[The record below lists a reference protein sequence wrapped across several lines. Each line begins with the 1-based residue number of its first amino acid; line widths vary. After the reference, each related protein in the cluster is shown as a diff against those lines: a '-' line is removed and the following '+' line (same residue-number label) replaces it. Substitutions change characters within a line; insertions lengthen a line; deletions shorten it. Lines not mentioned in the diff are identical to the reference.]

1 VAPRS
6 QDSSLRPRAVAKL
19 MFMHML
25 GYPTHFGQMECLK
38 LLSSVSYAEKA
49 RTRAH
54 ARVARAWRGAARLRT
69 TPRRHAVTPPQRTT
83 PARGQRATD
92 APAAWPP
99 LSSACLCFSVASC
112 PDPCPRALSPL
123 LFPPAQRM
131 GYLGLTLLLDERAE
145 VLMLVTNSIQNDLK
159 HKNQFVVALALCALG
174 AVASPEMAR
183 DLAPDVERLFK
194 SDNAYVRKKAPLCA
208 VRVIRKVP
216 ELAEGFFAAAPALLR
231 DRHHG
236 VLLAGVT
243 FARELCRVSPD
254 AIPLLRHE
262 VDTLVKVLKSL
273 AAAAPASEHD
283 VGGVNDPFL
292 QVGALRLL
300 RTLGAGD
307 ADASDAMSD
316 ILASVATNTDTS
328 KNAGNAI
335 LYECV
340 LTIMGIESIG
350 SLRVLAINIL
360 GRFLGTRDNNSR
372 YVALNTL
379 SKVVLLDTGAVQRH
393 RATIVECVKDADVS
407 IRRRALDLVYG
418 LVNETNITLLAR
430 ELVEY
435 LRVADVEFK
444 PDLTARICGLAARF
458 APDKRWHIDTLVDV
472 FAKAGTY
479 AKEEAVRGAVVLIAN
494 APELHG
500 YAARAL
506 FRALS
511 EERAQPA
518 LTQLAVWCIG
528 EYGDALCA
536 PSPALLDGEET
547 LSVREADVTALLE
560 SFLRDHHTSELIKA
574 YVITALAKL
583 STRLSPAMEARLRQ
597 LVGTYSTS
605 ISLELQQRAVEF
617 GALIAHTD
625 VRPAALEHMP
635 APDEAAW
642 KARHAVDAAGVPHL
656 RDVHASSGGDGAEG
670 GAVGAGGAAD
680 EAAAPPAAL
689 MDLLGGFDDAPAAAS
704 SAASAL
710 ADLLGGPSDAPPPA
724 AAAAHNVD
732 MLSDLLGGGGGASAP
747 PARAELSGFGGADP
761 MASLLAPAAA
771 AAPVAAAPP
780 AGPPGVL
787 GPPIAMFSR
796 EGVTVAFQAS
806 KPPGEPAS
814 TTLVTGFYSNASA
827 APVTDFLLQ
836 AAVPKFMTLSMGP
849 ASGASMPPGNAGAP
863 LTQAISV
870 SNSQYGVKPLVM
882 RLKISYVHGGAPV
895 NEECTVNAFP
905 PGA

>member
-1 VAPRS
+1 
-6 QDSSLRPRAVAKL
+6 
-19 MFMHML
+19 
-25 GYPTHFGQMECLK
+25 
-38 LLSSVSYAEKA
+38 
-49 RTRAH
+49 
-54 ARVARAWRGAARLRT
+54 
-69 TPRRHAVTPPQRTT
+69 
-83 PARGQRATD
+83 
-92 APAAWPP
+92 
-99 LSSACLCFSVASC
+99 
-112 PDPCPRALSPL
+112 
-123 LFPPAQRM
+123 M

-208 VRVIRKVP
+208 VRIIRKVP
-216 ELAEGFFAAAPALLR
+216 ELAEGFFAAAPGLLR

-379 SKVVLLDTGAVQRH
+379 SKVVALDTGAVQRH

-472 FAKAGTY
+472 FSKAGTY

-511 EERAQPA
+511 DERAQPA

-536 PSPALLDGEET
+536 PSPALLEGEEA

-560 SFLRDHHTSELIKA
+560 SFLRDHHASELLKA

-583 STRLSPAMEARLRQ
+583 STRLSPAIEARLRQ
-597 LVGTYSTS
+597 LVGTYATS

-642 KARHAVDAAGVPHL
+642 KARHAVDAAGVPQL
-656 RDVHASSGGDGAEG
+656 REAHAAGGGDAAEEG
-670 GAVGAGGAAD
+670 GAAGGGESGGAAAQ
-680 EAAAPPAAL
+680 AAPAAL

-710 ADLLGGPSDAPPPA
+710 ADLLGGPADAPPAAPA
-724 AAAAHNVD
+724 AAPARSVD
-732 MLSDLLGGGGGASAP
+732 MLSDLLGGGGGAAAPAP
-747 PARAELSGFGGADP
+747 PPRAELSGFGGSDP
-761 MASLLAPAAA
+761 LASLLAPAAPAPA
-771 AAPVAAAPP
+771 AAPPP

-806 KPPGEPAS
+806 KPPGEPPS
-814 TTLVTGFYSNASA
+814 TTLVTGFYTNASA

-849 ASGASMPPGNAGAP
+849 ASGASMPPGNAGPP